1 MSRYVNVFRTG
12 LSPQEVKGVIG
23 QYLQGEGFKYQD
35 ERGEM
40 VWRKG
45 TGALANPQFIKA
57 ESAGDGTVRVE
68 AWTAG
73 VSLLPGIYGG
83 ELNPMQGGYGFAVKM
98 ALKPRVLELERRL
111 GGTPAGQVG
120 QSAAQAGQPIASSDQ
135 SPAAAPTV
143 RAAWYPDPT
152 HRHEMRYWD
161 GMAWTA
167 NVADQGQAST
177 DPIGSA

>member
-83 ELNPMQGGYGFAVKM
+83 ELNPMEGGYGFAVKM

-111 GGTPAGQVG
+111 GGTPVV
-120 QSAAQAGQPIASSDQ
+120 QAGQPVAQ
-135 SPAAAPTV
+135 AGPPPAAAPAV
-143 RAAWYPDPT
+143 PAAWYPDPAR
-152 HRHEMRYWD
+152 RHKMRYWD

-167 NVADQGQAST
+167 HVADQGQGST
-177 DPIGSA
+177 DPISPA

>member
-1 MSRYVNVFRTG
+1 MSRYVNVLRTG
-12 LSPQEVKGVIG
+12 LSPQEVQGVIG
-23 QYLQGEGFKYQD
+23 QYLQAEGFKHMD

-45 TGALANPQFIKA
+45 TGTLSNPQFIKA
-57 ESAGDGTVRVE
+57 EPAADGTVRVE

-83 ELNPMQGGYGFAVKM
+83 EMNPMESAFGFAVKM

-111 GGTPAGQVG
+111 GGTPVV
-120 QSAAQAGQPIASSDQ
+120 QAGQPV
-135 SPAAAPTV
+135 AAAPAV
-143 RAAWYPDPT
+143 PAAWYPDPT

-167 NVADQGQAST
+167 NVADQGQGST
-177 DPIGSA
+177 DPIGRA

>member
-1 MSRYVNVFRTG
+1 MSRYVNVLRTQ
-12 LSPQEVKGVIG
+12 LSPQEAQGVIG
-23 QYLQGEGFKYQD
+23 QYLQAEGFKHME

-45 TGALANPQFIKA
+45 TGTLANPQFIKA
-57 ESAGDGTVRVE
+57 EPAADGTVRIE

-73 VSLLPGIYGG
+73 VSLLPGVYGG
-83 ELNPMQGGYGFAVKM
+83 ELNPMEGGFGFAVKM

-111 GGTPAGQVG
+111 GGTPV
-120 QSAAQAGQPIASSDQ
+120 AQAGQASTGVSGVQ
-135 SPAAAPTV
+135 
-143 RAAWYPDPT
+143 AAWYPDPT

-167 NVADQGQAST
+167 SVADQGQGST
-177 DPIGSA
+177 DPIVPA